1 MNIYIVG
8 PLFSEAEV
16 KQRKY
21 EGQEI
26 IKYLDKN
33 KINYDLFNPID
44 LNFGEEFSSKEIALA
59 DYNGLSN
66 ANHVFL
72 DLSNEDSGSCV
83 ALGLL
88 IEKINNGQRIK
99 LYPIFSDIRLSRNN
113 KSGLESTKG
122 HNSMVV
128 GIIKGNNIQI
138 YNSFENAFVSFKKNM
153 EIV

>member
-21 EGQEI
+21 EG
-26 IKYLDKN
+26 KKVRDFLDSN
-33 KINYDLFNPID
+33 KINYEIFNPID
-44 LNFGEEFSSKEIALA
+44 LNFGEELSSNEIALS
-59 DYNGLSN
+59 DYQGLSH

-72 DLSNEDSGSCV
+72 DLSTEDSGSCV

-88 IEKINNGQRIK
+88 IEKMNNGQNVI
-99 LYPIFSDIRLSRNN
+99 LYPVFSDIRLTRNN

-128 GIIKGNNIQI
+128 GIIKGHNIQI